1 MTHKLVIGLLG
12 GMGSGKSRVA
22 TEFAKHGARDIN
34 ADQLG
39 HDALREPAIRAEL
52 VGRWGRGILDEKGD
66 IARGN
71 VARIV
76 FADEAERKFLESKVH
91 PYITSRIREEIEKA
105 QNDAR
110 VKLVVLDA
118 AIMLETGWDQVCD
131 RLVFVHAPRA
141 ARLRRLADQR
151 GWSEKE
157 VDTRERAQMSLTE
170 KATRANSAIDNSES
184 PESLTRQVEALLRQ
198 WNI

>member
-22 TEFAKHGARDIN
+22 AEFAKHGACIIN

-39 HDALREPAIRAEL
+39 HDALREPAIRDAL
-52 VGRWGRGILDEKGD
+52 VQRWGREILHANGD
-66 IARGN
+66 IARDS
-71 VARIV
+71 VAKIV
-76 FADEAERKFLESKVH
+76 FADEAERRALETVVH
-91 PYITSRIREEIEKA
+91 PFITRRIREEIEKA
-105 QNDAR
+105 QSDPTVR
-110 VKLVVLDA
+110 LVVLDA

-131 RLVFVHAPRA
+131 RLVYVHAPRA

-157 VDTRERAQMSLTE
+157 VDAREHAQISLTE
-170 KATRANSAIDNSES
+170 KATRADSAIDNSES
-184 PESLTRQVEALLRQ
+184 PESLARQVEDLLRQ
-198 WNI
+198 WGS

>member
-1 MTHKLVIGLLG
+1 MPKKLVIGLLG

-22 TEFAKHGARDIN
+22 AEFAEHGARVIN

-39 HDALREPAIRAEL
+39 HDALREPAIRDEL
-52 VGRWGRGILDEKGD
+52 VLRWGRKILDANGD
-66 IARGN
+66 IARGS

-76 FADEAERKFLESKVH
+76 FADEAERRALEAVVH
-91 PYITSRIREEIEKA
+91 PFITGRIREEIDKA
-105 QNDAR
+105 QNDPG

-131 RLVFVHAPRA
+131 NLIYVHAPRA

-157 VDTRERAQMSLTE
+157 VEAREHAQISLTE
-170 KATRANSAIDNSES
+170 KATRANCAIDNSES
-184 PESLTRQVEALLRQ
+184 PESLARQVESLLRQ
-198 WNI
+198 WGS

>member
-22 TEFAKHGARDIN
+22 TEFAKHGARVIN

-39 HDALREPAIRAEL
+39 HDALREPAIRDEL

-66 IARGN
+66 IARGS

-91 PYITSRIREEIEKA
+91 PYITSRIREEIGKA
-105 QNDAR
+105 QNDACA
-110 VKLVVLDA
+110 KLIVLDA

-157 VDTRERAQMSLTE
+157 VDTRERAQMSLTK

-184 PESLTRQVEALLRQ
+184 PESLTRQVEDLLRQ

>member
-1 MTHKLVIGLLG
+1 MTHKLVIGLIG

-22 TEFAKHGARDIN
+22 AEFAKHGARVIN

-39 HDALREPAIRAEL
+39 HDALREPAIRDEL
-52 VGRWGRGILDEKGD
+52 VGRWGRGVLDEKGD
-66 IARGN
+66 IARGS

-76 FADEAERKFLESKVH
+76 FADEAERKFLESKLH
-91 PYITSRIREEIEKA
+91 PYITSRMREEIEKA
-105 QNDAR
+105 QNDVH

-131 RLVFVHAPRA
+131 QLVYVYAPRT

-184 PESLTRQVEALLRQ
+184 PELLARQVEDLLRQ
-198 WNI
+198 WNL

>member
-22 TEFAKHGARDIN
+22 AEFAKHGARVIN

-39 HDALREPAIRAEL
+39 HDALREPAIRDEL
-52 VGRWGRGILDEKGD
+52 VGRWGRGVLDEKGD
-66 IARGN
+66 IARGS

-76 FADEAERKFLESKVH
+76 FADEAERKFLESKLH
-91 PYITSRIREEIEKA
+91 PYITSRMREEIEKA
-105 QNDAR
+105 QNDVH

-184 PESLTRQVEALLRQ
+184 PESLTRQVEDLLRQ